1 MVEQKFES
9 VIIKMWGEDTPQ
21 SCIVSIGGD
30 IENTEDFEYDGMV
43 YFYFADDAEFESAFT
58 EGWDGS
64 TGDFYIL
71 AVDRGE
77 SDG

>member
-1 MVEQKFES
+1 MLTEQRFEG
-9 VIIKMWGEDTPQ
+9 VIIKMWGEDKPQ

-43 YFYFADDAEFESAFT
+43 YYYFADEAEFLSAFT

-71 AVDRGE
+71 AIDKGE
-77 SDG
+77 